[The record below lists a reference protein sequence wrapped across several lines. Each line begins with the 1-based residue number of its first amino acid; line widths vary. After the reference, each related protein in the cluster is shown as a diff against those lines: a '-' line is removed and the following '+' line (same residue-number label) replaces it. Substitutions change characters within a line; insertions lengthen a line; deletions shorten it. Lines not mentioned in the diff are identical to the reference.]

1 MRFSSILYA
10 GFCLL
15 VLGLFMFATMN
26 GFSPFAEGGR
36 RSFVHTAYG
45 PTHK

>member
-1 MRFSSILYA
+1 MKFSSILYA
-10 GFCLL
+10 AFCLG
-15 VLGLFMFATMN
+15 VVGLFLFASMN
-26 GFSPFAEGGR
+26 GFSPFADGGT